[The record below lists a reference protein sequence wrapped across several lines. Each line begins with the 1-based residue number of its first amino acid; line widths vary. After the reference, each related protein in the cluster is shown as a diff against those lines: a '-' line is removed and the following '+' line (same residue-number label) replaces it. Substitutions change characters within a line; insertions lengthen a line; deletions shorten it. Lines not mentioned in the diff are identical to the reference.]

1 MECVNVPKG
10 RGKGGKKK
18 NPTFIFEKSNYFSS
32 KVGDLLCC
40 TAQVYKKRLL

>member
-1 MECVNVPKG
+1 MYPKEG
-10 RGKGGKKK
+10 EKEETKK